1 MKVSIG
7 EKIKTLRLASD
18 LTQAELASRARLT
31 RGFISQIENDQS
43 SINLDSLADILEAL
57 GVNLGEFFSDAEQRR
72 IVFRPTERVN
82 VEGKGA
88 TKFELLMPGSTNNLM
103 DPILL
108 ELQPG
113 EFLPMHD
120 PMPGEQFGF
129 VLAGS
134 LTLKI
139 DGKSYKVPKDHCF
152 YFKSDQRHQMGNAGE
167 RITRLLWVTTPPQ
180 M

>member
-1 MKVSIG
+1 MKVTIG

-43 SINLDSLADILEAL
+43 SINLDSLADILEVL
-57 GVNLGEFFSDAEQRR
+57 GVSLGEFFSDAEKRR
-72 IVFRPTERVN
+72 VVFRPSERVN

-88 TKFELLMPGSTNNLM
+88 RRFELLMPGSTNNLM

-108 ELQPG
+108 ELGPG
-113 EFLPMHD
+113 EFLELRD

-129 VLAGS
+129 VLAGTI
-134 LTLKI
+134 TLRI
-139 DGKSYKVPKDHCF
+139 DGKSFKVPKEHCF
-152 YFKSDQRHQMGNAGE
+152 YFKSDQRHQIGNAGE
-167 RITRLLWVTTPPQ
+167 RTAKLLWVTTPPQ

>member
-1 MKVSIG
+1 MKVTIG
-7 EKIKTLRLASD
+7 EKIKALRLASD

-31 RGFISQIENDQS
+31 RGFISQIENDLS

-57 GVNLGEFFSDAEQRR
+57 GVTLGEFFSDAEGRR
-72 IVFRPTERVN
+72 IVFRPDERVN

-88 TKFELLMPGSTNNLM
+88 RRFELLMPGSTNNLM

-108 ELQPG
+108 ELGPG
-113 EFLPMHD
+113 EYLEQRD

-129 VLAGS
+129 VLHGTV
-134 LTLKI
+134 TLKI
-139 DGKSYKVPKDHCF
+139 DGKTYKVPKEHCF
-152 YFKSDQRHQMGNAGE
+152 YFKSDQRHQIGNAGE
-167 RITRLLWVTTPPQ
+167 RTAKMLWVTTPPQ